1 MNSPNEPEAMEDSS
15 HTCTWTQSK
24 LGDVAHYVNDK
35 IIGREIS
42 IEQYVSTENMLVDKG
57 GIVKAAIVP
66 EESKIT
72 KYCAGDILI
81 SNIRPYFKKIWLAKH
96 DGGCSTDVLVIRT
109 KKGMDAN
116 FLYYSLTQDKFF
128 DYVVA
133 GSKGTKM
140 PRGDKNAILEFSVPK
155 PHLQEQEEI
164 GKILSALDSKI
175 ELNQQMNKTL
185 ESIAQ
190 ALFKH
195 WFIDFEFPDENG
207 QPYKSSGGEMVDTDM
222 GPIPKMWKI
231 CKLNTLASMVRGVSY
246 RSADLQESENAMV
259 TLKSINRG
267 GGFNKNGY
275 KPYTGKFKPNQVVLP
290 GEIVLAHT
298 DVTQNAEVIGKPAV
312 VESKSCFKRLIAS
325 MDLGIIRSKSSFD
338 MKYFIYYLLKS
349 DKFQAYINGY
359 VNGTTVLHLDS
370 SAVLEFEFPE
380 PNDELKHKFQNIGDY
395 LIQRILINSAENEA
409 LEQIRDL
416 LLPRLLSGKLRVP
429 LEDTNV

>member
-190 ALFKH
+190 TLFKH

-207 QPYKSSGGEMVDTDM
+207 QPYKSSGGEMVDSEI
-222 GPIPKMWKI
+222 GPIPLGWTIVSFTDEFNVVMGQSPPGSTYNDVGNGEVFFQGRTDFGDRFPTERVYCTEPKKSALKGDTLMSVRAPVGD
-231 CKLNTLASMVRGVSY
+231 LNMANQNCSIGRGLATVRHKSNSISYTYYYMKTLQQR
-246 RSADLQESENAMV
+246 
-259 TLKSINRG
+259 
-267 GGFNKNGY
+267 
-275 KPYTGKFKPNQVVLP
+275 FKVF
-290 GEIVLAHT
+290 
-298 DVTQNAEVIGKPAV
+298 
-312 VESKSCFKRLIAS
+312 ESKGTVFGAITKNDFKEMKIWKAPIRIIS
-325 MDLGIIRSKSSFD
+325 TFEDLVYPLDHRIENSSTLSFTLVR
-338 MKYFIYYLLKS
+338 M
-349 DKFQAYINGY
+349 
-359 VNGTTVLHLDS
+359 
-370 SAVLEFEFPE
+370 
-380 PNDELKHKFQNIGDY
+380 
-395 LIQRILINSAENEA
+395 
-409 LEQIRDL
+409 RDI
-416 LLPRLLSGKLRVP
+416 LLPRLISGKIRVP

>member
-190 ALFKH
+190 TLFKH

-207 QPYKSSGGEMVDTDM
+207 QPYKSSGGEMVDSEI
-222 GPIPKMWKI
+222 GLIPKRWKPKRLSDFI
-231 CKLNTLASMVRGVSY
+231 DLEKGLSYKGKYLDDVGVPMVNLGCISKESTFIVSGIKHY
-246 RSADLQESENAMV
+246 SGE
-259 TLKSINRG
+259 
-267 GGFNKNGY
+267 
-275 KPYTGKFKPNQVVLP
+275 FKTRHQVLP
-290 GEIVLAHT
+290 GDIVIANT
-298 DVTQNAEVIGKPAV
+298 DITQNREVLGTPVFVPEFFEKPAFIFTHHLFAV
-312 VESKSCFKRLIAS
+312 RFKVDIS
-325 MDLGIIRSKSSFD
+325 
-338 MKYFIYYLLKS
+338 KYFVFHLLRTNDYRS
-349 DKFQAYINGY
+349 RTAGY
-359 VNGTTVLHLDS
+359 ATGTTVLAIPKETVLNLVIAEPDS
-370 SAVLEFEFPE
+370 ATLSLFDSLIGKFRNRVNVAEKEIGVLG
-380 PNDELKHKFQNIGDY
+380 KVK
-395 LIQRILINSAENEA
+395 A
-409 LEQIRDL
+409 L
-416 LLPRLLSGKLRVP
+416 LLPKLMSGKIRVP